1 MGKKVYRILVINPG
15 STSTKLAY
23 YENEKEIFSETI
35 RHSTEELNQFTRICD
50 QFCFRHRNITSFL
63 KEKNIDI
70 SKLDTIVARGGLTM
84 PVPGGTYLVNESM
97 LEHLRKCVMGAHA
110 SNLGAILAHELAK
123 PYDIPCYI
131 VDPVV
136 VDEMEEIARLS
147 GLKALPRKSI
157 FHALNHKAV
166 ARKVAKEI
174 GGKYEDFNF
183 IVAHMGGGISIGIH
197 KKGRV
202 VDVNNALDGEGPFT
216 PERSGTLPVGDLV
229 RECFSG
235 RYTLEYVLKKIKGK
249 GGIVD
254 YLGTNNMKRVSDEV
268 KKGNKEWQLVYEA
281 MAYQV
286 AKCIGSM
293 ATVVNGEV
301 DRIILTGGIA
311 YDEMFVNWII
321 DRVKFI
327 APVVVYPGEEEM
339 RALMEGALRVL
350 KGEERPKIY
359 GYFWR

>member
-1 MGKKVYRILVINPG
+1 MENKKFKILVLNPG
-15 STSTKLAY
+15 STSTKISY
-23 YENEKEIFSETI
+23 FENEKEIFSDVI
-35 RHSTEELNQFTRICD
+35 RHSTEEINQFTKICD
-50 QFCFRHRNITSFL
+50 QFYFRYRNVLSFL
-63 KEKNIDI
+63 KEKKIDVG
-70 SKLDTIVARGGLTM
+70 KLDCIVARGGLTM
-84 PVPGGTYLVNESM
+84 PVPGGTYLVNEPM

-123 PYDIPCYI
+123 PYGIPCYI

-147 GLKALPRKSI
+147 GLRALPRKSI

-166 ARKVAKEI
+166 ARKVAKDL

-183 IVAHMGGGISIGIH
+183 IVAHMGGGITIGIH
-197 KKGRV
+197 KKGKV
-202 VDVNNALDGEGPFT
+202 VDVNNGLDGEGPFS
-216 PERSGTLPVGDLV
+216 PERAGTLPVGDLV
-229 RECFSG
+229 RVCFSG
-235 RYTLEYVLKKIKGK
+235 KYSEEYILKKIKGK

-254 YLGTNNMKRVSDEV
+254 YLGTNDMMKVSEEV
-268 KKGNKEWQLVYEA
+268 KKGNEEWKLVYEA

-286 AKCIGSM
+286 AKCIGAM
-293 ATVVNGEV
+293 ATVVNGNV

-321 DRVKFI
+321 ERVKFI

-350 KGEERPKIY
+350 KGEEKPKIY